1 MPTTSDSNN
10 PFSPLLSII
19 TVTYNAAGNL
29 NTTLS
34 SIKNQVEVTVGS
46 DFEYLIIDGA
56 STDSTADIVADSD
69 IHGLRF
75 VSEPDNG
82 IYDAMNKAID
92 IAFGKYLMFLN
103 AGDSLHSPTTLREI
117 LDAILTN
124 DYPGIVYGQTNIV
137 DSQRRFL
144 CPRHL
149 SAPRELTYK
158 SFADGMLV
166 CHQAFIALA
175 RVAPYYDLSYRYSA
189 DYDWC
194 LQCLQHSR
202 RNVYIDSVL
211 VDYLNEG
218 ITTRNRL
225 ASLKERYSIM
235 CNYFG
240 YIPTTLRHFSFALRF
255 VRQKLR
261 KVLSNHAKSI
271 DNQ

>member
-10 PFSPLLSII
+10 QSSPLLSII

-34 SIKNQVEVTVGS
+34 SVKNQLGVTAGS
-46 DFEYLIIDGA
+46 DFEYLVIDGA
-56 STDSTADIVADSD
+56 STDSTADIVAESG
-69 IHGLRF
+69 IQGLRF

-82 IYDAMNKAID
+82 IYDAMNKAMD
-92 IAFGKYLMFLN
+92 IALGKYFMFLN
-103 AGDSLHSPTTLREI
+103 AGDSLHSFTTLREI
-117 LDAILTN
+117 INTILTN

-137 DSQRRFL
+137 DSQRRYL
-144 CPRHL
+144 YPRHL

-175 RVAPYYDLSYRYSA
+175 QLAPYYDLSYRYSA

-211 VDYLNEG
+211 VDYLSEG
-218 ITTRNRL
+218 VTTRNRL
-225 ASLKERYSIM
+225 ASLKERYRIM

-240 YIPTTLRHFSFALRF
+240 YIPTTFRHISFALRF
-255 VRQKLR
+255 ARQKLR
-261 KVLSNHAKSI
+261 KALPNHAKSI